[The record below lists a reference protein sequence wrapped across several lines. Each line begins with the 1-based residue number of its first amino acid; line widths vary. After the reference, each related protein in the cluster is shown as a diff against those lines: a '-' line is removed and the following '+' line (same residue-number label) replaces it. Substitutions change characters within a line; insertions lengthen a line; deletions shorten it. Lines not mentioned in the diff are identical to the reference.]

1 MARTL
6 AVFTRSLVPTVRF
19 VVTSAVLAVACAVIA
34 IGTFRSGALVGEVEM
49 VAFVAM
55 LVFGICVIGGVLRIM
70 RFKPV
75 LDVTTEGIRDR
86 RIAPEIIPWSGI
98 ASVTVSDARRHR
110 TLELKVHSNVA
121 DRLMRPRG
129 SATVRRDLAISM
141 AGLSGSF
148 DDLVSALKKAEE
160 ATRGQRRA

>member
-19 VVTSAVLAVACAVIA
+19 VMTSGVLAAGCAVIA
-34 IGTFRSGALVGEVEM
+34 TGTFRSGALVGEIEM
-49 VAFVAM
+49 IAFVGM
-55 LVFGICVIGGVLRIM
+55 LLFGVCILGGVLRIM

-98 ASVTVSDARRHR
+98 ASVTVTDARRQR
-110 TLELKVHSNVA
+110 TLELKVHSDVA

-129 SATVRRDLAISM
+129 SGTVRRELAISM

-148 DDLVSALKKAEE
+148 DDLVTALKQAEA